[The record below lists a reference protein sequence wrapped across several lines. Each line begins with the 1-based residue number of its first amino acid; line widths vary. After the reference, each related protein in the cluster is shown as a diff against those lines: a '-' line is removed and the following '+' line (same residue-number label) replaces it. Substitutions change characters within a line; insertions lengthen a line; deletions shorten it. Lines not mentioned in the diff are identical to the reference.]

1 MPQDFKDRLL
11 AAINYAKLNK
21 SGLAE
26 RLNVSPAYI
35 SQLCSGV
42 RTPSDRTIADICRVF
57 GVDEVWLRTGVG
69 EMFTPKTR
77 IEELDEIFEAVKIG
91 ADDKSRLVRAMAKMP
106 DKAFPEFLRF
116 LQELGKR
123 LEEE

>member
-1 MPQDFKDRLL
+1 ME
-11 AAINYAKLNK
+11 AIGERVRAVRRCAKLTQKDFGSRLSVSANYVWQLEK
-21 SGLAE
+21 GE
-26 RLNVSPAYI
+26 RNPGRHTI
-35 SQLCSGV
+35 S
-42 RTPSDRTIADICRVF
+42 DICRVF
-57 GVDEVWLRTGVG
+57 GVDEVWLRTGTG
-69 EMFTPKTR
+69 EMFAPKTR

>member
-1 MPQDFKDRLL
+1 METIGERVRAVRKCAKVTQKDFG
-11 AAINYAKLNK
+11 
-21 SGLAE
+21 S
-26 RLNVSPAYI
+26 RLNMSENFIWMIEKGERV
-35 SQLCSGV
+35 
-42 RTPSDRTIADICRVF
+42 PSERTILDICRVF

>member
-1 MPQDFKDRLL
+1 MNERIREVRKAMGLTLEAFGKKIKLSQ
-11 AAINYAKLNK
+11 NYVWQLEK
-21 SGLAE
+21 GE
-26 RLNVSPAYI
+26 RNPGRHTI
-35 SQLCSGV
+35 S
-42 RTPSDRTIADICRVF
+42 DICRVF